1 MDFEKSLY
9 QRYVSTHI
17 THRKGIGDHA
27 WLKRQARGYRQHF
40 GCYLL
45 GNRDAR
51 IADLGCGSGT
61 LVWWLQQMGYK
72 NAQGVDASVEQ
83 VALAQELGID
93 SVNEGD
99 VFSFLAGQSGFD
111 VLFARD
117 LVEHLDKQA
126 VFDFLSTCYHSL
138 VGNGVL
144 ILQVP
149 NAESPY
155 FGRIRYGDFTHK
167 LAFTTSSI
175 MQLLLAV
182 GFEGIDV
189 RPWRPAVTGVSS
201 FSRYMAW
208 RIIEPFLKL
217 PILIESG
224 RTNGIVTMN
233 LIVAAR
239 KPALREGA

>member
-1 MDFEKSLY
+1 MDFERSLY

-17 THRKGIGDHA
+17 AHRKGVGDHSR
-27 WLKRQARGYRQHF
+27 LKRQARGYRQHF
-40 GCYLL
+40 GCYLPM
-45 GNRDAR
+45 NRDAR

-61 LVWWLQQMGYK
+61 LVWWLQQKGYR
-72 NAQGVDASVEQ
+72 NAHGVDASVEQ
-83 VALAQELGID
+83 VAMAQEFGID

-99 VFSFLAGQSGFD
+99 VFSFLEGQNGFD

-126 VFDFLSTCYHSL
+126 VFDFLSLCNCSL
-138 VGNGVL
+138 VENGVL
-144 ILQVP
+144 VLQVP

-155 FGRIRYGDFTHK
+155 FGRVRYGDFTHK
-167 LAFTTSSI
+167 VAFTTSSI
-175 MQLLLAV
+175 MQLLLAA
-182 GFEGIDV
+182 GFERIDV

-201 FSRYMAW
+201 LLRYVAW
-208 RIIEPFLKL
+208 RVIEPLLKL

-224 RTNGIVTMN
+224 RRNGIVTMN

-239 KPALREGA
+239 KPVLREGM